1 MKNLLLIIFLI
12 GCFGYARATETE
24 KIKIEKTLKF
34 ATPSPDNVLEIYNIN
49 GSLQIEGYDGQEIM
63 VTTELTISGKTQA
76 LLDKGK
82 SEMSLGI
89 LEDDSALV
97 LYNKAP
103 FIHNERIEGPCN
115 CHWNWSKD
123 VDYKF
128 SFDFKVKVPRG
139 VNLHVRTVNDGFIAI
154 DGMNSNV
161 SAHHVNGDV
170 TLTQMGGSVEA
181 RTINGELLVRHTKA
195 PVGGNSYYSLN
206 GDVNVYYPGEPDA
219 DITFKSFNG
228 SFYTDME
235 RLEVMPPAWTKEVT
249 EKNGSTRYKLTQ
261 KNNIKV
267 GKGGNLLAFETF
279 NGDIYVKKSK

>member
-1 MKNLLLIIFLI
+1 MKHLFLIICLVGSI
-12 GCFGYARATETE
+12 SYARATESE
-24 KIKIEKTLKF
+24 KIKIEKTLRF
-34 ATPSPDNVLEIYNIN
+34 PSISPDNVLEIYNIN
-49 GSLQIEGYDGQEIM
+49 GSIQIEGYDGQE
-63 VTTELTISGKTQA
+63 VLATVELTISAKTTA
-76 LLDKGK
+76 LLEKGK
-82 SEMSLGI
+82 SEMTLGL

-103 FIHNERIEGPCN
+103 FIHNQRVDGDCDCN
-115 CHWNWSKD
+115 NWRRD
-123 VDYKF
+123 LQYDF

-139 VNLHVRTVNDGFIAI
+139 INLQVRTVNEGDIAI

-161 SAHHVNGDV
+161 SAHHVNGNV

-228 SFYTDME
+228 SFYTDMD
-235 RLEVMPPAWTKEVT
+235 RLEVQPPAWTKEVT
-249 EKNGSTRYKLTQ
+249 EKNGSTKYKLTQ

-267 GKGGNLLAFETF
+267 GKGGNVLAFETF

>member
-1 MKNLLLIIFLI
+1 MKKLYIIIFLV
-12 GCFGYARATETE
+12 GCFGFAKASETE
-24 KIKIEKTLKF
+24 KIKIEKTLRF
-34 ATPSPDNVLEIYNIN
+34 PSTSPDNVLEIYNIN
-49 GSLQIEGYDGQEIM
+49 GSLQIEGYDGQEVIAT
-63 VTTELTISGKTQA
+63 VELTLTAKTKV
-76 LLDKGK
+76 LLEKGK
-82 SEMSLGI
+82 SEMTLGI

-103 FIHNERIEGPCN
+103 FIHNQRVEGDCDCN
-115 CHWNWSKD
+115 NWQRD
-123 VDYKF
+123 VEYDF

-139 VNLHVRTVNDGFIAI
+139 TNLQVRTVNDGDII
-154 DGMNSNV
+154 INGMNANV
-161 SAHHVNGDV
+161 SAHHVNGDIS
-170 TLTQMGGSVEA
+170 LTQMGGSVEA

-206 GDVNVYYPGEPDA
+206 GDVNVYYPAQPDA
-219 DITFKSFNG
+219 EITFKSFNG

-235 RLEVMPPAWTKEVT
+235 KLEVMPPAWTKEVT

-267 GKGGNLLAFETF
+267 GKGGNVLAFETF